1 MHFLCEE
8 AQELK
13 QELIAWRRSIH
24 RHPEIGLSL
33 PQTAALIKNA
43 LSEMGLSPKDCG
55 TDGCTGVTALIEGE
69 RPGPVLLLRADMD
82 ALPLTEENDLD
93 FKSEIPGAAH
103 MCGHDTHVAML
114 LGAARLLTAHRKEIA
129 GTVKLMFQPGEE
141 GYNGARHML
150 EDGLLENPKV
160 DAAIAMHCLTGSHWK
175 TGTVLTATGLLAKA
189 SADAFTVTVNGL
201 GTHGATPEH
210 GTDVIRALTVIAQ
223 ELLSIRSREVSA
235 FTPAMLSVCQIHAGN
250 ADNALPDSGYLTG
263 TFRTFD
269 EGVQALFRRRVEEI
283 AVQTA
288 KALGTSATVEFR
300 GSLAPTRNDPVLCEN
315 VTGWIRELTDPG
327 YQDSI
332 GPVTG
337 AEDFSEIS
345 RRVPSVYIDLSFGSA
360 DEGYP
365 YAVHS
370 PRCLFNED
378 ALPVGAACYAW
389 CALRFTGFDI
399 PKA

>member
-82 ALPLTEENDLD
+82 ALPLMEENELD
-93 FKSEIPGAAH
+93 FKSEISGAAH

>member
-82 ALPLTEENDLD
+82 ALPLMEENELD
-93 FKSEIPGAAH
+93 FKSEISGAAH

-300 GSLAPTRNDPVLCEN
+300 GSLAPTRNDPVLCEK